1 MEKLAILSLI
11 AVLMTGLIACGESTK
26 NQSSGSSETK
36 VENTNNDKGNQQK
49 QEKKEEVK
57 TVEIGNT
64 ISSESAEIIV
74 NKVEFSYDVLP
85 EDTSSFYI
93 HYAAES
99 GKVYINIDVDIKN
112 IQKQDLPCD
121 KIINVEANYNDGYEY
136 KGQPIV
142 EDAST
147 GFTYANITSITP
159 LETKGMR
166 YIINCPQ
173 EVAESQNPLVI
184 TFNLNKE
191 KYNYTVR

>member
-1 MEKLAILSLI
+1 MKKLAILP
-11 AVLMTGLIACGESTK
+11 LIACGESTK

-74 NKVEFSYDVLP
+74 NKAEFSYDVLP
-85 EDTSSFYI
+85 DDTSSFYT

-99 GKVYINIDVDIKN
+99 GKVYINIDVDVKN